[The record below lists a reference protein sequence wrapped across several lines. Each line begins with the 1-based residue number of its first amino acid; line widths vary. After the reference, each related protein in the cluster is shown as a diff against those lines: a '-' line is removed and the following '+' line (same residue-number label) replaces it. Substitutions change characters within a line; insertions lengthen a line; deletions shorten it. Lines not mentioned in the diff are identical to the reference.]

1 MPEYIDREA
10 LAEKVAAIRIY
21 VCLSR
26 SAGKTISITEALNFY
41 RDAVLKA
48 IREVP
53 AADVAEVKR
62 GCWITTDNKGL
73 ERIVECSVC
82 HSKDY
87 YPPCRFNEIRYPN
100 YCPDCGAVIHSGKM
114 LKE

>member
-1 MPEYIDREA
+1 MPDYIEREA
-10 LAEKVAAIRIY
+10 LAEKVAAIWLH
-21 VCLSR
+21 VSFGR
-26 SAGKTISITEALNFY
+26 SIGKTIFTEALNFY

-48 IREVP
+48 IREAP
-53 AADVAEVKR
+53 TADVAEVKR

-87 YPPCRFNEIRYPN
+87 YPPCYFNNIRYPDH
-100 YCPDCGAVIHSGKM
+100 CPDCGAVMHAGKM
-114 LKE
+114 LKG